1 MSIGEIWESLLIEKT
16 NQNQEKQEKNLFT
29 SYHFCISYQDLSILI
44 ALFKKYNN
52 NSPLINKNLN
62 YLNVY
67 LKSEISSKLKV
78 EVMENMFF
86 IFSSTKFEQKYSLE
100 NLLKNIEQKPNDNY
114 KKFIYDLLLNE
125 EDVAIFENIFYSWE
139 KEISD
144 LKQKQ
149 KLVN

>member
-29 SYHFCISYQDLSILI
+29 SYHFCISYQDLNILI

-52 NSPLINKNLN
+52 TSPLINKNLN

-144 LKQKQ
+144 VKQKQ

>member
-144 LKQKQ
+144 VKQKQ